1 MFDLWKLHAYQR
13 RLMRKTGFRGNY
25 RLEPLNSSLFA
36 IDAEEIEV
44 EKPKEKIYS
53 IYGEYGQ

>member
-1 MFDLWKLHAYQR
+1 
-13 RLMRKTGFRGNY
+13 MRKTGFRGNY
-25 RLEPLNSSLFA
+25 RLEPLKSCLYA
-36 IDAEEIEV
+36 INAEEIKV